1 MKITD
6 ITLEIRTEDGQSHLV
21 VFDKWDFAP
30 DGAVVLAGQLVRE
43 KWRAIF
49 GDSSQLQDGQIRSVM
64 DCSALVRF
72 TIMTQC
78 EQPLSRI
85 LRTRRFASLTTI
97 WG

>member
-30 DGAVVLAGQLVRE
+30 DGAVGLAGQLVRE
-43 KWRAIF
+43 NGVPYLVTAANYRTDRYA
-49 GDSSQLQDGQIRSVM
+49 RSWIV
-64 DCSALVRF
+64 VRWCVF

-85 LRTRRFASLTTI
+85 LRTRRFALLTTI
-97 WG
+97 WV

>member
-49 GDSSQLQDGQIRSVM
+49 GDSSQL
-64 DCSALVRF
+64 
-72 TIMTQC
+72 
-78 EQPLSRI
+78 
-85 LRTRRFASLTTI
+85 
-97 WG
+97 

>member
-30 DGAVVLAGQLVRE
+30 DGAVLDNSYVKNGVPYLVTAANYRTD
-43 KWRAIF
+43 RYA
-49 GDSSQLQDGQIRSVM
+49 RSWIV
-64 DCSALVRF
+64 VRWCVF

-85 LRTRRFASLTTI
+85 LRTRRFALLTTI
-97 WG
+97 WV

>member
-49 GDSSQLQDGQIRSVM
+49 GDSSQLQDRY
-64 DCSALVRF
+64 ALSWIVVRWCVF
-72 TIMTQC
+72 TIMTLC

-97 WG
+97 WV